1 MLRLIQI
8 YASENEILCMLIDY
22 NTLNKTFL
30 SFKDTLDA
38 IVRGEVTNFSVVN
51 GFIKCQDGQAK
62 SIYVKYLC
70 NNSNRQKA
78 IKLLTEHRPI
88 NVSGRLYYL
97 PEFQNDKVDKAP
109 EQIIHVVARLKNN
122 NSLVCCDSNGKFA
135 NISERKLVNLV
146 ETQRDSQKPIKLAN
160 GRISGDNV
168 WAIKGQFYTLWIKD
182 KTPEAKKANSSN
194 NKWKYLLNYTKFYDS
209 IGANYQSTM
218 IQSQMLSIDQINRT
232 IISEDFDNFYKNTEY
247 SLIMTGNN
255 KSIVLGFMAQEA
267 NRQFD
272 YDRYFGYYRRYDMSD
287 YVEPQLK
294 RIIGSS
300 EKKII
305 RRIKQEIHMLS
316 KSELWIKHYPRL
328 MSQIKQSKNDNSK
341 SDFLYIPQLQD
352 FITYRI
358 KHDKFISDKLY
369 KIQKDVL
376 NIIKQADP
384 RMIVALALYI
394 DFLTA
399 KSRDVLDSTVLVG
412 QAVALKA
419 IKLQQEWQNY
429 PEYNKYPDFMQQVSK
444 DIEILT
450 GFITYDNIKK
460 FRSLQNVKTSD
471 AWYSETTANMY
482 GNYRFEDYAT
492 MLHRLELHKRQAQSA
507 SGRCTDS
514 DVYYAIK
521 RFLPKVVNDL
531 NFKYVDNSGVTWR
544 TAISRS
550 GDMFSLVSDDDNMNL
565 YKLLYVS
572 ENKSRDATMYKIADD
587 IYLIAD
593 EVHTQQKIRRE
604 FRLILTPKRKT
615 SSGGYVTDV
624 VFLPLRLTNMIR
636 LRQNLDNFDWSK
648 LNFKLKKH
656 TLKNKV
662 YYEVLEDDT
671 QYIIAPHEQNFESFE
686 DDRYNLKEQK
696 YSDLNLDRPLIFD
709 YFQDKYQTCK
719 TIRMYRRSIY
729 SGGSGINPVP
739 KIKNFFD
746 EVKEDL
752 RKLQEQL
759 INTL

>member
-1 MLRLIQI
+1 
-8 YASENEILCMLIDY
+8 MLIDY
-22 NTLNKTFL
+22 KTLNKTFL
-30 SFKDTLDA
+30 SFKDTLDL

-51 GFIKCQDGQAK
+51 GCIKCQDGQAK

-88 NVSGRLYYL
+88 NVSGKLYYL
-97 PEFQNDKVDKAP
+97 PEFQNDKVDKQP
-109 EQIIHVVARLKNN
+109 EQIIHILARLKNN

-160 GRISGDNV
+160 GRISGNNV
-168 WAIKGQFYTLWIKD
+168 WAIKGQFYALWIKD
-182 KTPEAKKANSSN
+182 KTPETKKASSSN

-218 IQSQMLSIDQINRT
+218 TQSQMLSVDQINRT
-232 IISEDFDNFYKNTEY
+232 IIQEDFDNFYKNTEY

-272 YDRYFGYYRRYDMSD
+272 YDRYFGYYKRYDLSD

-294 RIIGSS
+294 RIVGSC
-300 EKKII
+300 EKKVI
-305 RRIKQEIHMLS
+305 RRIKQEIHILS
-316 KSELWIKHYPRL
+316 KSEPWVKHYPHL
-328 MSQIKQSKNDNSK
+328 INQVKLSNSGDKQINVSES
-341 SDFLYIPQLQD
+341 SDLYIAQLQD

-376 NIIKQADP
+376 NIIKYADQ
-384 RMIVALALYI
+384 RMIIALALYI

-429 PEYNKYPDFMQQVSK
+429 PEYSKHPDFMQQVSK
-444 DIEILT
+444 DIEVLT

-471 AWYSETTANMY
+471 AWYSETTNNMY

-492 MLHRLELHKRQAQSA
+492 MLHRLDLHKRTTQSA
-507 SGRCTDS
+507 NARCNDS

-531 NFKYVDNSGVTWR
+531 DFKYIDNSGVTWR
-544 TAISRS
+544 TTVGRC
-550 GDMFSLVSDDDNMNL
+550 GDMLSLVSDDDNMNWQRT
-565 YKLLYVS
+565 LYVS
-572 ENKSRDATMYKIADD
+572 NNTSRNATMYKVQDG
-587 IYLIAD
+587 IYIIAD
-593 EVHTQQKIRRE
+593 EIYGQWQVRRE
-604 FRLILTPKRKT
+604 FRVLLTPKRKT
-615 SSGGYVTDV
+615 QSGGFVTDIL
-624 VFLPLRLTNMIR
+624 FLPLRLTNMIK
-636 LRQNLDNFDWSK
+636 LRQNLDNFNWK
-648 LNFKLKKH
+648 NLNFKVKKH
-656 TLKNKV
+656 TIKSKV
-662 YYEVLEDDT
+662 YYEVFEDDI

-696 YSDLNLDRPLIFD
+696 YSDLNLDRPLLFD

-719 TIRMYRRSIY
+719 TVYMYRKYMNFYAYNSD
-729 SGGSGINPVP
+729 NKEPVN
-739 KIKNFFD
+739 NFFD
-746 EVKEDL
+746 EVKVDL
-752 RKLQEQL
+752 MKLQGQL
-759 INTL
+759 FDTK